1 MTTKVTLK
9 TKMPE
14 VRLPEPNGSV
24 CPLSQSTVPRYSKN
38 MENEFYNAAE
48 HALANFLG
56 TDDIDQDVIE
66 LVGDCAYQ
74 AVQVLPDWDYFGNLL
89 EKASTYVRAD
99 MDELEMQDF
108 VGELEEQ
115 LEVYGLL

>member
-1 MTTKVTLK
+1 MTRTIKIDK
-9 TKMPE
+9 
-14 VRLPEPNGSV
+14 VRLPEPTGSV
-24 CPLSQSTVPRYSKN
+24 HPLSRRADSRYSKN
-38 MENEFYNAAE
+38 MENDFYNAAE

-74 AVQVLPDWDYFGNLL
+74 AVQVLPNWTYFHDLL

-115 LEVYGLL
+115 LEAYDLL